1 MQLRL
6 AQGRRSRLV
15 AVLAAAAL
23 AAACGAPQPAVDVV
37 WELAPESLR
46 ADRIT
51 TVAIVVRDRATRQPV
66 RGAKLTLEGHMS
78 HPGMSPVVV
87 PMTEAAGGRYE
98 SRLTITMAGG
108 WTLVISGALP
118 DGRRVTAEQQLE
130 VGLAAPAS

>member
-6 AQGRRSRLV
+6 APGRRSLLV
-15 AVLAAAAL
+15 AVVAAAAL
-23 AAACGAPQPAVDVV
+23 AAGCGAPQPAVDVV
-37 WELAPESLR
+37 WEIDPESAR
-46 ADRIT
+46 SDRIT
-51 TVAIVVRDRATRQPV
+51 NVAIVVRDRATGQPV
-66 RGAKLTLEGHMS
+66 RGATLTLEGHMS

-87 PMTEAAGGRYE
+87 PMTEAADGRYE
-98 SRLTITMAGG
+98 SRLTTTMAGG